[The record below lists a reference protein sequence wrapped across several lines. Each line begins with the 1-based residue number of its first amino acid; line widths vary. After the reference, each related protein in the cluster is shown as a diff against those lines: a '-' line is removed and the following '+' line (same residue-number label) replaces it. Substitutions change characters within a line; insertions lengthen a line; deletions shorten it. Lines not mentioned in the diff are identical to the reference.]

1 MRDAPQHKPHLEAGA
16 IYRQCSVSVLDT
28 NDDPSMRF
36 DEEGRS
42 HYYHEYHAAARERV
56 RTGEEGRRQLARI
69 ADEIRADRRGKPYD
83 SIMGLSGGVDSTYVA
98 YQAKKLGLRPLAVH
112 FDNGWNSELAVQNI
126 ENIVSRLGFDLS
138 TYVINWEE
146 FRDLQVAYLRASVV
160 DIEVI
165 TDHAIFATLYRLAA
179 KHGIRH
185 ILSGTNVVTE
195 QVLPPHWIYAK
206 TDHVNIR
213 AIHREFGTT
222 PLRTYPFMDLKV
234 KKYYQLVKRISSHS
248 ILDYIDYDKASV
260 KELIA
265 RELGWRDYGGKHYE
279 SVFTRFYQGYILPRK
294 FGIEKRKAH
303 LSNLIFSGQITKDE
317 AIDELSHPIYDP
329 ALLAADYEFVLKK
342 LCLTKDEF
350 ERLMAAPPRS
360 HRDFDFERPIYDRY
374 RVLSPLRRPV
384 GFITKRL
391 AG

>member
-1 MRDAPQHKPHLEAGA
+1 
-16 IYRQCSVSVLDT
+16 
-28 NDDPSMRF
+28 
-36 DEEGRS
+36 
-42 HYYHEYHAAARERV
+42 
-56 RTGEEGRRQLARI
+56 
-69 ADEIRADRRGKPYD
+69 
-83 SIMGLSGGVDSTYVA
+83 
-98 YQAKKLGLRPLAVH
+98 
-112 FDNGWNSELAVQNI
+112 
-126 ENIVSRLGFDLS
+126 
-138 TYVINWEE
+138 
-146 FRDLQVAYLRASVV
+146 V